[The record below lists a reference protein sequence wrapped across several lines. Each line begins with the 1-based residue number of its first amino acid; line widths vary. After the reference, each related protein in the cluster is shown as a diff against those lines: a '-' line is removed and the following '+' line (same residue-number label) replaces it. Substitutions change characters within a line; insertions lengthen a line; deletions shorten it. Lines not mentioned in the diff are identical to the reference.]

1 MLKIFFNKS
10 MSNILA
16 AYLNRKYM
24 ERLTK
29 EGRGYSLRA
38 FAKELDINE
47 RTLARMMDETVD
59 LKGIQLE
66 NMQKLARVFKADF
79 LKAMELA

>member
-1 MLKIFFNKS
+1 MTT
-10 MSNILA
+10 ILLNSTMA
-16 AYLNRKYM
+16 NVLAQFLNRKYM

-38 FAKELDINE
+38 FATELDINE
-47 RTLARMMDETVD
+47 RTLARMMDETID

-66 NMQKLARVFKADF
+66 NMQKLARVFKSEF
-79 LKAMELA
+79 LKAMGLN